1 MGHIVLAGCNHIY
14 SEGLK
19 IILATTE
26 HTLDSC
32 ELNLEDIQ
40 SKLSGAK
47 DVVLLNSDKGI
58 SEDIKTYLQTEE
70 IVVGYIASKYTKSE
84 VDTSIEEGVK
94 GLLTFNMDTLGLNFA
109 LNSMMQNRIFV
120 DPHIDYFT
128 ANRQEEAADNISYA
142 MQLRLT
148 SREYEV
154 LKLMAKGQKNNEIS
168 KELNIKENTVK
179 NHVSSVLKKLNVHN
193 RVEAVLT
200 FQNHQKIS

>member
-1 MGHIVLAGCNHIY
+1 MGHIVIAGCNHIY

-19 IILATTE
+19 IILAQTE
-26 HTLDSC
+26 HTLSSA
-32 ELNLEDIQ
+32 ELTFESLKANVKGAQDI
-40 SKLSGAK
+40 
-47 DVVLLNSDKGI
+47 VLLNSDKGI
-58 SEDIKTYLQTEE
+58 TDEIKAYLKSEDLI
-70 IVVGYIASKYTKSE
+70 VGYIASKFSKAE
-84 VDTSIEEGVK
+84 IDASIEEGVK

-109 LNSMMQNRIFV
+109 LSTMMENRIFV
-120 DPHIDYFT
+120 DPYIDYFT
-128 ANRQEEAADNISYA
+128 VNHQEAAADNISYA

>member
-19 IILATTE
+19 IILAQTE
-26 HTLDSC
+26 HTLSSSD
-32 ELNLEDIQ
+32 LTLEALQANVKGAQDI
-40 SKLSGAK
+40 
-47 DVVLLNSDKGI
+47 VLLNSDKGI
-58 SEDIKTYLQTEE
+58 TDEIKAYLKAEDLI
-70 IVVGYIASKYTKSE
+70 VGYIASKFSKAEIDS
-84 VDTSIEEGVK
+84 SIEDGVK

-109 LNSMMQNRIFV
+109 LSTMMGNRIFV
-120 DPHIDYFT
+120 DPYIDYFT
-128 ANRQEEAADNISYA
+128 VNHQESAADNISYA

>member
-19 IILATTE
+19 IILAQTE
-26 HTLDSC
+26 HTLSSAD
-32 ELNLEDIQ
+32 LTLESLKENVKGAQDI
-40 SKLSGAK
+40 
-47 DVVLLNSDKGI
+47 VLLNSDKGI
-58 SEDIKTYLQTEE
+58 TDEIKAYLKAEDLI
-70 IVVGYIASKYTKSE
+70 VGYIASKFSKAEIDS
-84 VDTSIEEGVK
+84 SIEDGVK

-109 LNSMMQNRIFV
+109 ISTMMENRIFV
-120 DPHIDYFT
+120 DPYIDYFT
-128 ANRQEEAADNISYA
+128 VNHQESAADNISYA